1 MKPEE
6 ILINV
11 SLDSAND
18 FLDAIAPRGEY
29 FKTIPPDYDWIFRG
43 HGDDSNYRL
52 LPSALRPEQREDLL
66 RISRA
71 STYIRE
77 HIELQLCQV
86 AAEMYLLN
94 DFIRLADRS
103 GLPIPNESSEW
114 RQRVNLFKVKIQD
127 GLVENRLLAG
137 SDLAWPTTDFIPAMA
152 LARHCGL
159 PTRLLDWSYS
169 SFIAAYFAAEDA
181 LRKSKAGTP
190 TEYLSV
196 WALHRVNMMVGAMLA
211 LTPSDSTFPIGITS
225 APLATNKNLH
235 AQRGVFTFEFITELS
250 VPKNQSV
257 LPLDELII
265 NCVRDIDRLETLP
278 IMYHFILKGS
288 EAPKLLWLLSKE
300 GIDASRLFP
309 GYEGVVRYMNLRT
322 MY

>member
-6 ILINV
+6 LLINV
-11 SLDSAND
+11 RLDSADD
-18 FLDAIAPRGEY
+18 FIDAIAPRGEY
-29 FKTIPPDYDWIFRG
+29 FKTIPPDWDWIFRG
-43 HGDDSNYRL
+43 HGDDLKYRL
-52 LPSALRPEQREDLL
+52 LPSALRPEERESLL
-66 RISRA
+66 RISR
-71 STYIRE
+71 SSQQIRE
-77 HIELQLCQV
+77 HIDLQLCQV

-103 GLPIPNESSEW
+103 GLTIPNESSEW
-114 RQRVNLFKVKIQD
+114 RQRVNLFKEQIRA
-127 GLVENRLLAG
+127 GLIENKLLAG
-137 SDLAWPTTDFIPAMA
+137 TSLTWPTTDYIPVMA

-181 LRKSKAGTP
+181 LLRSKAGTP
-190 TEYLSV
+190 ADDLSV

-211 LTPSDSTFPIGITS
+211 LAPPDSTFPIGVTS

-235 AQRGVFTFEFITELS
+235 AQRGVFTFEFVTDLS
-250 VPKNQSV
+250 VPSYQSV

-265 NCVRDIDRLETLP
+265 NKLKDVDRLETLP
-278 IMYHFILKGS
+278 IMYHFVLKGT
-288 EAPKLLWLLSKE
+288 EARKLLWLLSKE
-300 GIDASRLFP
+300 GIDGARLFP
-309 GYEGVVRYMNLRT
+309 GYEGVVRYMDLKT